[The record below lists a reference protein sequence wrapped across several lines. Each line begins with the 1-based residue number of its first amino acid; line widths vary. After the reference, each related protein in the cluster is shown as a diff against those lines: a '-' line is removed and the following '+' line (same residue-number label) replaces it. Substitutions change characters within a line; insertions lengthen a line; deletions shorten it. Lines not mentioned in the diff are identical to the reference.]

1 MIKGNCNLIITVI
14 FLMISDMAQA
24 QPVADTL
31 IGLKDA
37 INLAVERYHAL
48 QATRYEVDA
57 AEKNKS
63 IVRYA
68 RRPTLDASYQA
79 NLATANNLIGI
90 FYPTGM
96 LPMSGPPSD
105 GNDYHPATGSA
116 AGLLMNWQMLTFG
129 QEKAKSTVATAQT
142 YSKQLQWKQ
151 EIFRQKISVIS

>member
-57 AEKNKS
+57 AEKNQS
-63 IVRYA
+63 VVRYA

-79 NLATANNLIGI
+79 NLATANNLIGV

-96 LPMSGPPSD
+96 LPVTGPPTN
-105 GNDYHPATGSA
+105 GNNYHPASGSA
-116 AGLLMNWQMLTFG
+116 ASLLMNWQVLTFG
-129 QEKAKSTVATAQT
+129 QEKARSAVAASQT
-142 YSKQLQWKQ
+142 NSKQLQWQQ
-151 EIFRQKISVIS
+151 EVFRHKID